1 MKKCIVD
8 FSVSNQPQFVD
19 LTNAEIK
26 EKEEREAAAG
36 TDEERALQAL
46 RESRDAK
53 LTETDWTQGAD
64 VPDSIK
70 SAFVSYRQKLRD
82 ITKTYSD
89 LRTVEWP
96 EHPTNN
102 KVRE

>member
-19 LTNAEIK
+19 LTDTEIK
-26 EKEEREAAAG
+26 EIQEREAAAG

-46 RESRDAK
+46 RESRNAK

-82 ITKTYSD
+82 ITKTHNN

-96 EHPTNN
+96 EHPTSN
-102 KVRE
+102 KARE

>member
-8 FSVSNQPQFVD
+8 FSVSNQPQFID
-19 LTNAEIK
+19 LTDAEIK
-26 EKEEREAAAG
+26 EAQEREAASG
-36 TDEERALQAL
+36 TVEERALRAL
-46 RESRDAK
+46 RQSRDAK
-53 LTETDWTQGAD
+53 LAETDWTQGAD

-70 SAFVSYRQKLRD
+70 NAFVSYRQKLRD
-82 ITKTYSD
+82 ITKTHNN